1 MVHFSPVQTTGM
13 DQQYITGAKEESY
26 TYRNS
31 NGGRGNG
38 CASSVLATK
47 SRWHRISAS
56 SRQFQTASDAQL
68 LQARDSAGAK
78 CRVKMPSKAAASPDG
93 WGRPVLAAVRR
104 SPFAEAPTSTQAKAA
119 SSRSDAKLDGRDMTI
134 ALCPDSDS
142 DRYYTAAA
150 DQLEDA
156 PAPVKPVTLCILHAP
171 KVKPVYLLRYVSQR
185 DAANQSGLDPGLHVT
200 TSDIGGLQ
208 TSEHQVHPAIG
219 GPPDEIYLVSTTWVA
234 EASVVRVQHQ
244 RARYKRM
251 RSALVLAAVLQMLIM
266 LSMTPSFLAQPVAM
280 GNGSEGCLQKV
291 PSAPT
296 NVQAKVKDGAVL
308 LSWSPPEDGSC
319 VATYIVDVY
328 DPGLR
333 SSGPVQSASTDGH
346 SLALDGL
353 QNGKLY
359 QFRVQAFN
367 AVTGGTGVANI
378 QATPTDLC
386 LNQPPGKPTNLR
398 VTPAKGMAQL
408 CWSGVENNACVDQ
421 YRVSAVKT
429 AEANFRS
436 GFGSLPVSK
445 GGCAN
450 ISSLTDGVQ
459 YTFSVVAVSNA
470 NGQSPAASTTAFVGS
485 AVAAQNGWKCN
496 PMPGCRP
503 NSVSM
508 CSLLGCQGT
517 ANMGGCKGPGM
528 YDLSYLDKKVTQW
541 CSQACACDTSVSA
554 VFSPLSWGISTGIM
568 NGVNSLLGMNPA
580 PSPVMAQSSSQ
591 LSAALSNG
599 LKNGVNS
606 LLGQAADS
614 TRAAPGLP
622 QGLIAGLLAGNGG
635 ERAGGAEGA
644 PMLGAGL
651 LQNVAASGVVGNML
665 GQTMGE
671 LTTSVVSGLVNTVVE
686 GVQPSRPSTDD
697 RPDRLVIVDE
707 FRTSRVNSTVHARQP
722 CELHLPPDRP
732 RPADRVPPAGQDNPR
747 LRIGESMQRP
757 LELCS
762 WKDREALPPIGKE
775 YQQGY
780 KRVNDRRPKSTGGAL
795 MAEARN
801 TTCVGPSS
809 LDRLSAIVSVKLSA
823 LAVVSDVPDCQ
834 GVAYAQQQG
843 IPVLTYPIPKK
854 GGFPG
859 LTAAQLVDGLKNNY
873 KADFVLL
880 AGYLKLI
887 PAELVRAFPRAMLNI
902 HPGLLPSFGGKGM
915 YGHRVHEAV
924 VASGV
929 RFTGPTVHFVDEGFD
944 TGPILAQRV
953 VAVNPLHSPAQVAA
967 LVLQQEHKVY
977 PEAVAALVDGR
988 ISWREDGIP
997 IMWTSQ

>member
-1 MVHFSPVQTTGM
+1 MAPLRFPPPRACPV
-13 DQQYITGAKEESY
+13 
-26 TYRNS
+26 
-31 NGGRGNG
+31 
-38 CASSVLATK
+38 
-47 SRWHRISAS
+47 
-56 SRQFQTASDAQL
+56 
-68 LQARDSAGAK
+68 
-78 CRVKMPSKAAASPDG
+78 
-93 WGRPVLAAVRR
+93 
-104 SPFAEAPTSTQAKAA
+104 
-119 SSRSDAKLDGRDMTI
+119 
-134 ALCPDSDS
+134 
-142 DRYYTAAA
+142 
-150 DQLEDA
+150 
-156 PAPVKPVTLCILHAP
+156 
-171 KVKPVYLLRYVSQR
+171 
-185 DAANQSGLDPGLHVT
+185 
-200 TSDIGGLQ
+200 
-208 TSEHQVHPAIG
+208 
-219 GPPDEIYLVSTTWVA
+219 WVA

-308 LSWSPPEDGSC
+308 LSWSPPEDGAC

-346 SLALDGL
+346 SLSLDGL

-367 AVTGGTGVANI
+367 AFTGGTGVANI

-580 PSPVMAQSSSQ
+580 PSPVMTQSSSQ

-622 QGLIAGLLAGNGG
+622 QGLIAGLLAGNGV
-635 ERAGGAEGA
+635 ERAGGVEGG

-651 LQNVAASGVVGNML
+651 VTAGAHVLQNVAASGVVGNML

-686 GVQPSRPSTDD
+686 GVVGRA
-697 RPDRLVIVDE
+697 
-707 FRTSRVNSTVHARQP
+707 TS
-722 CELHLPPDRP
+722 
-732 RPADRVPPAGQDNPR
+732 G
-747 LRIGESMQRP
+747 
-757 LELCS
+757 
-762 WKDREALPPIGKE
+762 
-775 YQQGY
+775 
-780 KRVNDRRPKSTGGAL
+780 
-795 MAEARN
+795 
-801 TTCVGPSS
+801 
-809 LDRLSAIVSVKLSA
+809 
-823 LAVVSDVPDCQ
+823 
-834 GVAYAQQQG
+834 
-843 IPVLTYPIPKK
+843 
-854 GGFPG
+854 
-859 LTAAQLVDGLKNNY
+859 
-873 KADFVLL
+873 
-880 AGYLKLI
+880 
-887 PAELVRAFPRAMLNI
+887 
-902 HPGLLPSFGGKGM
+902 
-915 YGHRVHEAV
+915 
-924 VASGV
+924 
-929 RFTGPTVHFVDEGFD
+929 
-944 TGPILAQRV
+944 
-953 VAVNPLHSPAQVAA
+953 
-967 LVLQQEHKVY
+967 
-977 PEAVAALVDGR
+977 
-988 ISWREDGIP
+988 
-997 IMWTSQ
+997 